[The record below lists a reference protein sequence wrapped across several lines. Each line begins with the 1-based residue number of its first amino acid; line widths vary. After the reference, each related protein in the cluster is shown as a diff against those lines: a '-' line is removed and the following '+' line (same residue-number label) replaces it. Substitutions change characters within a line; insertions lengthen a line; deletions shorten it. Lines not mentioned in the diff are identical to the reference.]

1 MDKFLRHARFY
12 FTDEVIQELRDA
24 RVSRV
29 KAAAQEH
36 GFCIPAGKKK
46 ISGMNLPTRMNIHF
60 S

>member
-1 MDKFLRHARFY
+1 MHRFKAWEMDKFLRHARFY

-24 RVSRV
+24 GVSRV

-46 ISGMNLPTRMNIHF
+46 IPRIP
-60 S
+60 